1 MLFGIDTSG
10 KIGQGGLYISI
21 VENRQT
27 SILND
32 LRKKVEKRHMAL
44 ASRRR
49 IKASNLNS
57 AELNWFIENFGSKYS
72 CSYLSIGTFSFLR
85 NKFMRV
91 KNWQFKILACTFYLA
106 MKKHVKDGDVVLI
119 DRDYS
124 EDVMK
129 LLMKYL
135 HLIMDYS
142 GKLNVTAET
151 GTSFNEVIVLADMIA
166 GCGKRGALKCA
177 EIKPEEISYLMRILN

>member
-10 KIGQGGLYISI
+10 KIGQGSLYISI

-27 SILND
+27 SILDD

-57 AELNWFIENFGSKYS
+57 VELNWFIENFGSKYS
-72 CSYLSIGTFSFLR
+72 CSYLSIGAFSFLR

-106 MKKHVKDGDVVLI
+106 MKKNVKDGDVVLI

-142 GKLNVTAET
+142 GKINIAIET
-151 GTSFNEVIVLADMIA
+151 GTSFNEVIVFADMI
-166 GCGKRGALKCA
+166 
-177 EIKPEEISYLMRILN
+177 